1 MLLGIPDP
9 QILIGYGLSIGLAL
23 ACIVYGILNWNKG
36 SSKDGSKP
44 ITMAAL
50 VLIYLAATLIIG
62 YMGYKK
68 TKNTEDYLVAGRD
81 SHQVIIALSYGA
93 TFISTSAIV
102 GFGGTAANLGMGLIW
117 LTVLNIGLGI
127 LVAFVLFGKKTRE
140 IGQRLSAVT
149 FPDLMCKLYKS
160 PLLQYIVGFI
170 IVISMPLYTAA
181 ILIGGARFIE
191 PTLGI
196 PYSSSLILFALITAV
211 YVVFGGLIAV
221 MYTDAFQGTIMLI
234 GMTVLLALTLVAVG
248 GFTAG
253 TTALTGMANLVPKAL
268 VDQGMTGW
276 TSMPVLGSPIW
287 FTLVTTIVMGV
298 GIGVLAQPQLVV
310 RFMTAKDNRSLNRA
324 VLVGGPFILMM
335 TGVAFTVGALSN
347 VYFYQT
353 SGKIAVD
360 AAGGNVDAIIPLF
373 INGAMPDIFVIIFM
387 LTLLAA
393 AMSTLSA
400 LYHAMGTA
408 LVCDLWGR
416 GKECAL
422 PMRAHQYGIV
432 LMMVVSTILAF
443 LLPISII
450 ARATVM
456 FMGLCACAFLPAFAV
471 GAYAKAPSTKAA
483 LYSMVTGAVIWFL
496 WTAFIHAAE
505 AKPLGFCQ
513 ALFGKVTLLGSPWT
527 AADPIVITLP
537 ISMVVMILMQLQ
549 SGRQQPA
556 TFAAESSP

>member
-1 MLLGIPDP
+1 MAVNPL
-9 QILIGYGLSIGLAL
+9 
-23 ACIVYGILNWNKG
+23 
-36 SSKDGSKP
+36 
-44 ITMAAL
+44 TMTAL
-50 VLIYLAATLIIG
+50 VLVYLAVTLIIG
-62 YMGYKK
+62 YLGYRK
-68 TKNTEDYLVAGRD
+68 TKSSEDYLVAGRD
-81 SHQVIIALSYGA
+81 SHPVIIALSYGA
-93 TFISTSAIV
+93 TFISTSAII
-102 GFGGTAANLGMGLIW
+102 GFGGAAANMGMGLIW
-117 LTVLNIGLGI
+117 LTVLTVGVGVL
-127 LVAFVLFGKKTRE
+127 LAFVLFGKKTRE
-140 IGQRLSAVT
+140 IGNNLNAVT
-149 FPDLMCKLYKS
+149 FPDLMCKIYKS
-160 PLLQYIVGFI
+160 PILQYIAGFI

-196 PYSSSLILFALITAV
+196 SYSSSLLLFALITVV

-221 MYTDAFQGTIMLI
+221 MYTDVFQGTIMLI
-234 GMTVLLALTLVAVG
+234 GMTVLFALTLIAVG

-253 TTALTGMANLVPKAL
+253 STALTNMAHLVPKVLA
-268 VDQGMTGW
+268 DQGMTGW
-276 TSMPVLGSPIW
+276 TSMPVLGSPMW

-324 VLVGGPFILMM
+324 VLVGGPFILIM

-353 SGKIAVD
+353 SGKIALD

-373 INGAMPDIFVIIFM
+373 INASMPDLFIVIFM

-416 GKECAL
+416 GRECAL
-422 PMRAHQYGIV
+422 SLKAHQVGIV

-450 ARATVM
+450 ARATAM

-471 GAYAKAPSTKAA
+471 GVYAKAPSTKAA
-483 LYSMVTGAVIWFL
+483 LYSMVSGALVWFV
-496 WTAFIHAAE
+496 WTAFFHAAE
-505 AKPLGFCQ
+505 AKPLSLCQ
-513 ALFGKVTLLGSPWT
+513 AIFGKVTLLGAPWT
-527 AADPIVITLP
+527 AVDPLVIALP
-537 ISMVVMILMQLQ
+537 VSMAVMLVLQ
-549 SGRQQPA
+549 WQYGRDL
-556 TFAAESSP
+556 TVSAAAA